1 MSGGALMRA
10 AVSSGLC
17 VAALAVT
24 SATAMADSVAPAPEP
39 VLLAE
44 VPVGAAAPGVPVG
57 AATPGVPDPVA
68 TPSAVTKQNPLSAFA
83 DVLAQ
88 ATPNSVLAP
97 LTAPGAAAA
106 PDPLASAGMLMPQN
120 YRMPTGELPSP
131 YVLATGVEPG
141 PFARVDG
148 WKGLHAMVHG
158 ALGRMP
164 GAELG
169 QPLPGTAPPPG
180 TAIPL
185 GLVQF
190 LPDPAELVPTNP
202 AAPADA
208 APLIPLPVPPAG

>member
-1 MSGGALMRA
+1 MRA
-10 AVSSGLC
+10 AVASGLC
-17 VAALAVT
+17 IAALAAT
-24 SATAMADSVAPAPEP
+24 SATATADSVTPAPEP

-44 VPVGAAAPGVPVG
+44 VPVVAAAPGVPVSAAAPG
-57 AATPGVPDPVA
+57 APDPFA
-68 TPSAVTKQNPLSAFA
+68 TTSTVTKQNPLSAFA

-88 ATPNSVLAP
+88 ASPDSVLAP

-106 PDPLASAGMLMPQN
+106 PDPLAAAGLLMPQN

-131 YVLATGVEPG
+131 YVLATGVPPG

-148 WKGLHAMVHG
+148 VKGLRAMIHG

-164 GAELG
+164 GVELG

-190 LPDPAELVPTNP
+190 LPDPAELVP
-202 AAPADA
+202 ADPA
-208 APLIPLPVPPAG
+208 APLIPPPVPPAG

>member
-1 MSGGALMRA
+1 MPGGARKRA
-10 AVSSGLC
+10 ITAIGLC
-17 VAALAVT
+17 FGAII
-24 SATAMADSVAPAPEP
+24 ATPG
-39 VLLAE
+39 
-44 VPVGAAAPGVPVG
+44 GAAAEP
-57 AATPGVPDPVA
+57 APDPTLPAEVIGSEVA
-68 TPSAVTKQNPLSAFA
+68 PIVDPFITTSQITKQSPLAAFV

-88 ATPNSVLAP
+88 ASPDIVLAP
-97 LTAPGAAAA
+97 STTPGGVPA
-106 PDPLASAGMLMPQN
+106 PDPLASIAMLTPKN

-131 YVLATGVEPG
+131 YVLATGVPPG

-148 WKGLHAMVHG
+148 WKGVHAMIHAG
-158 ALGRMP
+158 LGRMP

-190 LPDPAELVPTNP
+190 LPDPAELVP
-202 AAPADA
+202 ADPA

>member
-1 MSGGALMRA
+1 MSGGALVRA
-10 AVSSGLC
+10 AVASGLC
-17 VAALAVT
+17 VAALAAT
-24 SATAMADSVAPAPEP
+24 SATATADSVTPAPEP

-44 VPVGAAAPGVPVG
+44 APVGAAAPGAPVG
-57 AATPGVPDPVA
+57 AAAPGAPDPFA
-68 TPSAVTKQNPLSAFA
+68 TTSTVTKQNPLSAFA

-88 ATPNSVLAP
+88 ASPDSVLAP

-106 PDPLASAGMLMPQN
+106 PDPLAAAGLLMPQN

-131 YVLATGVEPG
+131 YVLATGVPPG

-148 WKGLHAMVHG
+148 VKGLRAMIHG

-164 GAELG
+164 GVELG

-190 LPDPAELVPTNP
+190 LPDPAELVP
-202 AAPADA
+202 ADPA

>member
-10 AVSSGLC
+10 TVASGLC
-17 VAALAVT
+17 IAALAAT
-24 SATAMADSVAPAPEP
+24 SATATADSVTPAPEP

-44 VPVGAAAPGVPVG
+44 VPVGAAPPGAPVSAAAPGVQDPF
-57 AATPGVPDPVA
+57 AT
-68 TPSAVTKQNPLSAFA
+68 TSTVTKQNPLSAFA

-88 ATPNSVLAP
+88 ATPDSVLAP

-106 PDPLASAGMLMPQN
+106 PDPLAAAGMLMPQN

-131 YVLATGVEPG
+131 YVLATGVPPG

-148 WKGLHAMVHG
+148 VKGLRAMLHG

-164 GAELG
+164 GVELG

-180 TAIPL
+180 TAIPQ

-190 LPDPAELVPTNP
+190 LPDPAEIV
-202 AAPADA
+202 PADPA

>member
-1 MSGGALMRA
+1 MSRGALMRA
-10 AVSSGLC
+10 TVASGLC
-17 VAALAVT
+17 IAALAAT
-24 SATAMADSVAPAPEP
+24 SATATADSVTPAPEP

-44 VPVGAAAPGVPVG
+44 VPVGAAPPGAPVS
-57 AATPGVPDPVA
+57 AAAPGVPDPFA
-68 TPSAVTKQNPLSAFA
+68 TTSTVTKQNPLSAFA

-88 ATPNSVLAP
+88 ATPDSVLAP

-106 PDPLASAGMLMPQN
+106 PDPLAAAGLLMPQN

-131 YVLATGVEPG
+131 YVLATGVPPG

-148 WKGLHAMVHG
+148 VKGLRAMLHG

-164 GAELG
+164 GVELG

-180 TAIPL
+180 TAIPQ

-190 LPDPAELVPTNP
+190 LPDPAEIV
-202 AAPADA
+202 PADPA

>member
-1 MSGGALMRA
+1 MSGGALMRT
-10 AVSSGLC
+10 AVASGLC
-17 VAALAVT
+17 IAALAAT
-24 SATAMADSVAPAPEP
+24 SAAATADSVTPAPEP

-44 VPVGAAAPGVPVG
+44 APVGAAAPGVPDPF
-57 AATPGVPDPVA
+57 AT
-68 TPSAVTKQNPLSAFA
+68 TSAVTKQNPLSAFA

-88 ATPNSVLAP
+88 ASPDSVLAP

-106 PDPLASAGMLMPQN
+106 PDPLAAAGMLMPQN

-131 YVLATGVEPG
+131 YVLATGVPPG

-148 WKGLHAMVHG
+148 VKGLRAMIHG

-164 GAELG
+164 GVELG

-190 LPDPAELVPTNP
+190 LPDPAELVP
-202 AAPADA
+202 ADPA